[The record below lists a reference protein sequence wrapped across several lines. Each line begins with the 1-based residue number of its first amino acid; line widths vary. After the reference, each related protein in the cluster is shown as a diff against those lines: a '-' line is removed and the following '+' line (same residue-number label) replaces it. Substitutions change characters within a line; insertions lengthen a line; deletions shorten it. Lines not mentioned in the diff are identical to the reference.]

1 MLKPEEK
8 LIEMSS
14 KTKSLLFNKLVQI
27 VDERFYFKNE
37 VTRDKVIHTI
47 IESYREPQLL
57 KITGGFATGK
67 TTLARFIQEI
77 GKDFTISEASEQY
90 KTTIDV
96 YAYKH
101 HRKSLVIVE
110 PKAHFN
116 ETDPPVIVEMIES
129 PVHHSYYRSA
139 DRIFLPE
146 DLKIPEDLKK
156 ELQTLFE
163 IYTLGA

>member
-14 KTKSLLFNKLVQI
+14 KTKSLLFRKLVQI

-47 IESYREPQLL
+47 IDSYREPQLL

-77 GKDFTISEASEQY
+77 GQDFTISEASEQY

-110 PKAHFN
+110 PMAHFN
-116 ETDPPVIVEMIES
+116 ETDTPVIIEMIKP

-146 DLKIPEDLKK
+146 DLKK